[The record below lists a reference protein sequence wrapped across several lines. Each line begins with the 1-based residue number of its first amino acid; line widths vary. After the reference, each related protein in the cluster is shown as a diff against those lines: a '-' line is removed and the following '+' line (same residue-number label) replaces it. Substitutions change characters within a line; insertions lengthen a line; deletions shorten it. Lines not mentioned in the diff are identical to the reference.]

1 MQIIS
6 IVLLILSCL
15 SSQGDTEVYKVH
27 KVINSN
33 YVQIE
38 DTKGNIYDY
47 YQEAETTLKE
57 GMKVIDVDGQLLEC
71 KDNNTYSVEI
81 DSYMLIM
88 VQDKIELITPDYI
101 VNIPYNIC
109 SDYNTFK
116 LN

>member
-1 MQIIS
+1 MQIVS

-15 SSQGDTEVYKVH
+15 STQTETYKVYD
-27 KVINSN
+27 VINSN

-47 YQEAETTLKE
+47 YQEAATVLQE
-57 GMKVIDVDGQLLEC
+57 GMQVIDVDGQLFEC
-71 KDNNTYSVEI
+71 KDNNTYNVEM
-81 DSYMLIM
+81 DNYMLIM
-88 VQDKIELITPDYI
+88 HYDKLELITPDYI